1 MTVAG
6 FGTGGGTRHEPN
18 HRPNSEPDTQPG
30 MDAITD
36 MKRITL
42 LPMGLLVAL
51 SATAQEDER
60 LALSRDAAAQLGQEL
75 TATLLTALGTD
86 GPVEAIDV
94 CSVEASPIAERLSE
108 QAGARVGRTALRVR
122 NPENAP
128 DDAAR
133 EVMAAFARDLAAG
146 AAAPPEHFE
155 TRPDG
160 SARYMSA
167 IVLQPLCVTCHG
179 SEIPPELATAI
190 SEHYPA
196 DQATGFAVGD
206 LRGAFIVEWPASEA
220 QGR

>member
-1 MTVAG
+1 
-6 FGTGGGTRHEPN
+6 
-18 HRPNSEPDTQPG
+18 

-36 MKRITL
+36 MKRNTL
-42 LPMGLLVAL
+42 FPLGLLVAL
-51 SATAQEDER
+51 AATAQEDER
-60 LALSRDAAAQLGQEL
+60 LALSRDTAAQLGQEL
-75 TATLLTALGTD
+75 AATLLTTLGTD

-108 QAGARVGRTALRVR
+108 QAGARVGRTAPRIR
-122 NPENAP
+122 NPESAP

-146 AAAPPEHFE
+146 APAPPEHFE

-179 SEIPPELATAI
+179 SEIAPEIAAAI
-190 SEHYPA
+190 AEHYPS

-206 LRGAFIVEWPASEA
+206 LRGAFIVEWPAPGA
-220 QGR
+220 LDR

>member
-1 MTVAG
+1 
-6 FGTGGGTRHEPN
+6 
-18 HRPNSEPDTQPG
+18 
-30 MDAITD
+30 MDAITE
-36 MKRITL
+36 MKRNTL
-42 LPMGLLVAL
+42 FPLCLLVAL

-75 TATLLTALGTD
+75 TATLLTSLGTD

-108 QAGARVGRTALRVR
+108 QSSARVGRTALRIR

-146 AAAPPEHFE
+146 ASAPPEHFE

-167 IVLQPLCVTCHG
+167 IVTQPLCVTCHG
-179 SEIPPELATAI
+179 SEIAPELAAAI
-190 SEHYPA
+190 AEHYPA

-206 LRGAFIVEWPASEA
+206 LRGAFIVEWPAPDA
-220 QGR
+220 QAQQ

>member
-1 MTVAG
+1 
-6 FGTGGGTRHEPN
+6 
-18 HRPNSEPDTQPG
+18 

-36 MKRITL
+36 MKRFTL
-42 LPMGLLVAL
+42 FPMGLLVAL

-60 LALSRDAAAQLGQEL
+60 LALSRNAAAQLGQEL

-94 CSVEASPIAERLSE
+94 CSVEASPIAEWLSE
-108 QAGARVGRTALRVR
+108 QAGARVGRTALRIR

-133 EVMAAFARDLAAG
+133 EVMAAFARDLATG
-146 AAAPPEHFE
+146 APAPPEHFE

-160 SARYMSA
+160 GARYMSA
-167 IVLQPLCVTCHG
+167 IVTQPLCVTCHG
-179 SEIPPELATAI
+179 SEIAPELATAI
-190 SEHYPA
+190 AGHYPA

-206 LRGAFIVEWPASEA
+206 LRGAFIVEWPAPGT
-220 QGR
+220 QVQ